1 MFCSIHRLFM
11 CYNCF
16 SLLLHPN
23 WLSFIGNCH
32 FSFIKIVIFFIDTI
46 EQAFSLAQVLI
57 FLWHKTWTLVKWNNG
72 ILISIILASSINDQ
86 NEKFFYNLLKVQ
98 MQNAGKGVIEKN
110 IMEFSNV
117 ERDMQVGHDTFFM
130 ITSS

>member
-1 MFCSIHRLFM
+1 
-11 CYNCF
+11 
-16 SLLLHPN
+16 
-23 WLSFIGNCH
+23 
-32 FSFIKIVIFFIDTI
+32 
-46 EQAFSLAQVLI
+46 
-57 FLWHKTWTLVKWNNG
+57 
-72 ILISIILASSINDQ
+72 LISIILASSINDQ